1 MDCVSACRDTVG
13 AVQCH
18 RIGCETEPQSNFCRI
33 RSELRC
39 TYDQRMRLL
48 RSPTLLDAVGACAL
62 AVAAFAGA
70 LAEDVDTSDA
80 TRSLD
85 ALGILLICGMTLPL
99 ASRRVR
105 PRGVVIVALACAVS
119 GVAAGYP
126 VGVGPLGAVFA
137 LWSLAYTTTR
147 RDTVL
152 VGLPAI
158 VVLVAGFV
166 AAPGSITA
174 SEVASNFL
182 VIAFTLLIGDLL
194 RARRDQN
201 SLLAERNRELEKL
214 RETERRSAIV
224 EERMR
229 IAREVHDV
237 VGHSLV
243 AITLQARAGL
253 RRLSRSPERVGEA
266 LREIEGLAVRALEET
281 RTAVATIRGDGDG
294 GPLQRQPTLADLPGL
309 VRAMCASDLDFDL
322 TLDRVAHDL
331 PTGLQSTAYRI
342 VQESLS
348 NVAKHARPAHAAVR
362 LAYEGQAFVIEIT
375 DDGES
380 FSFVDE
386 GSGLRGMRE
395 RAEQHGGSLE
405 AGPARCRGWRVRAT
419 FPVEHVST

>member
-1 MDCVSACRDTVG
+1 
-13 AVQCH
+13 
-18 RIGCETEPQSNFCRI
+18 
-33 RSELRC
+33 
-39 TYDQRMRLL
+39 MRLL

-62 AVAAFAGA
+62 AVAAFAGT

-99 ASRRVR
+99 AARRVR
-105 PRGVVIVALACAVS
+105 PRGVVIVTLASAVA

-126 VGVGPLGAVFA
+126 VSVGPLGAVFA
-137 LWSLAYTTTR
+137 LWSLAYTTSR

-158 VVLVAGFV
+158 VVLLAGFV

-201 SLLAERNRELEKL
+201 SLLAERNRELERL

-266 LREIEGLAVRALEET
+266 LREIEGLAMRALEET
-281 RTAVATIRGDGDG
+281 RTAVATIRGDANG

-309 VRAMCASDLDFDL
+309 VRSMCASDLDFDL
-322 TLDRVAHDL
+322 TLDRAAHDL

-380 FSFVDE
+380 FSFVDG

-405 AGPARCRGWRVRAT
+405 AGPARDRGWRVRAS